1 MPTGPCPLTSFGI
14 PAFNRPRL
22 LAEAL
27 ASIATQTASAGMVV
41 VCDDGNL
48 EETRQIGRRFS
59 RRTVP
64 LYREPT
70 AAGRDWKWNRCLG
83 AARGQ
88 WVTILHEDDALFPWY
103 LGAVL
108 PRLRENLAAVCT
120 QTVQGPE
127 PPRLEPPG
135 NSAAVWT
142 YPPAYFLKGS
152 MTPPFPGVL
161 MRREIALG
169 LGGFEPGWG
178 PLADY
183 EFWYRLARA
192 GPVEVV
198 RIPAAFYR
206 VASGQWTERT
216 WSRMLRLTHLLRLR
230 IARDQFPSAPRRGR
244 WLARFFTFRNAKSYA
259 RRFTERPAALARA
272 LRLGAIPFSGLPS
285 SWSLGGIE
293 ALTPKVAADLRAA
306 EMRLATPRLRRRSSG
321 RRPPRLNR
329 SGQDNCHASDRRHTD
344 LQPRRISTADAGGG
358 AAAELSRW
366 RLRSP
371 GHRQQFHR

>member
-1 MPTGPCPLTSFGI
+1 MPTGPCPLISFGI
-14 PAFNRPRL
+14 PAFNRPHL

-27 ASIATQTASAGMVV
+27 ASIAAQTASAEYEVV
-41 VCDDGNL
+41 VCDDGDL
-48 EETRQIGRRFS
+48 EETRRLAADFPGGRCLYIANRPPLGAIGN
-59 RRTVP
+59 
-64 LYREPT
+64 
-70 AAGRDWKWNRCLG
+70 WNRCLG
-83 AARGQ
+83 AARGR

-108 PRLRENLAAVCT
+108 PRLREGLAAVCT

-127 PPRLEPPG
+127 PPRLEPPR
-135 NSAAVWT
+135 SSTAVWT

-152 MTPPFPGVL
+152 MTPFPGVL
-161 MRREIALG
+161 MRREIVLG

-216 WSRMLRLTHLLRLR
+216 WSRMLRLAHLLRLR
-230 IARDQFPSAPRRGR
+230 IARDQFPSTPRLGR

-285 SWSLGGIE
+285 GWVWAGLK
-293 ALTPKVAADLRAA
+293 A
-306 EMRLATPRLRRRSSG
+306 LRRPAAPGDG
-321 RRPPRLNR
+321 RPGARL
-329 SGQDNCHASDRRHTD
+329 S
-344 LQPRRISTADAGGG
+344 L
-358 AAAELSRW
+358 
-366 RLRSP
+366 
-371 GHRQQFHR
+371 